1 MRAGVHVRFRCNV
14 FHKNSW
20 GTMVVQKTDCG
31 GMAPPGWGW
40 GVPEVLMRETNSL
53 REELRHARFLTSHW
67 QRGPHLTGESSG
79 QLSRQFR

>member
-1 MRAGVHVRFRCNV
+1 MRAKVYVRFRRNL

-20 GTMVVQKTDCG
+20 GTTVVEKTDCS

-53 REELRHARFLTSHW
+53 REGLRHARFLTSHW